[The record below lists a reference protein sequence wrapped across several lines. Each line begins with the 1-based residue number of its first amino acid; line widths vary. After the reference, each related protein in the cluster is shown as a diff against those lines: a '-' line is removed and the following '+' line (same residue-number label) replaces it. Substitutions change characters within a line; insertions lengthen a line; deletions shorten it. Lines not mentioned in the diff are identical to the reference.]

1 MRWPWVSRASYDALD
16 QRLLRALAQTDDAL
30 KMAERSA
37 DLTLRMIDRLAAAT
51 PPPVERLPM
60 VQLPPP
66 LRDEISEAI
75 DLAAGPDKALARH
88 LARWAKQQQLDGGK
102 EHDIIQSILH
112 WHSATEWDGTAD
124 DAPSR
129 F

>member
-1 MRWPWVSRASYDALD
+1 MSRRSYDELN
-16 QRLLRALAQTDDAL
+16 QVVVRALVQSADAI
-30 KMAERSA
+30 KMAERSTELA
-37 DLTLRMIDRLAAAT
+37 HRAIDRLAGAT
-51 PPPVERLPM
+51 PQPVERVPLAA
-60 VQLPPP
+60 LAPP

-88 LARWAKQQQLDGGK
+88 LARWAKQQQLDGAK

>member
-1 MRWPWVSRASYDALD
+1 MQWPWVSRAAYDELGRSLA
-16 QRLLRALAQTDDAL
+16 RAMAQTDEAL

-37 DLTLRMIDRLAAAT
+37 ELAYRAIDRLAATT
-51 PPPVERLPM
+51 PQTAERLPM
-60 VQLPPP
+60 VPLAPP

-88 LARWAKQQQLDGGK
+88 LARWAKQQQLDGAK

-112 WHSATEWDGTAD
+112 WHSATEWDGTSE

-129 F
+129 I